1 VVDGVPAAPSTA
13 AFFIEF
19 PTTKRNEESVEH
31 WMITYGSYGLAP
43 FGLLGMWVTGQKKT
57 WGWLLSMGTQA
68 LWATYAI
75 GTAQYGFLVGT
86 TAYFCVY
93 LRNWLKWRGEVPA
106 DPMTKVIAALRE
118 MDSTQQETD
127 EYGGAEVAWYY
138 YRDQVED
145 ALGLDR
151 GALDNPPSDE
161 EEAA

>member
-1 VVDGVPAAPSTA
+1 MVDGVPAAPSTA

-93 LRNWLKWRGEVPA
+93 LRNWLKWRGDVPA
-106 DPMTKVIAALRE
+106 DPMAEVIAAL
-118 MDSTQQETD
+118 QELNKQELKKDRDGNAEQPWWYMRDDFASVLQVTFED
-127 EYGGAEVAWYY
+127 ELP
-138 YRDQVED
+138 ED
-145 ALGLDR
+145 
-151 GALDNPPSDE
+151 
-161 EEAA
+161 EAV